1 MEKTSRQKW
10 NEQISSY
17 RKQCQEILALSKSIR
32 YTGLINEYGRTLTGV
47 LRPGLATLL
56 PDEAARNEFFL
67 VSTLLSMRKRSNS
80 ALGEMDYIIFRHD
93 KVTLIVFQRKTG
105 YYYISINKNVTSSSL
120 NQIIAK
126 IKKLI

>member
-10 NEQISSY
+10 NEQISSS
-17 RKQCQEILALSKSIR
+17 RKQCQKILALSKSIR

-80 ALGEMDYIIFRHD
+80 DLGEMDYVIFRHD

-105 YYYISINKNVTSSSL
+105 YYYISINKNVTSL
-120 NQIIAK
+120 NQIITK